1 MNSHLRTC
9 IFMNRKPFFED
20 LDIVSDLKKQKL
32 LQKVGVKF
40 MCTTRNSKWK
50 FNYLMFLTYIEHT
63 YLYLV

>member
-1 MNSHLRTC
+1 MYIHEQKIPLGGFRHC
-9 IFMNRKPFFED
+9 FRPE
-20 LDIVSDLKKQKL
+20 KQKL